1 MGKISDTSKYATV
14 TPASGDYMVAT
25 DVSDSNNTKTV
36 TIGSMADAMLSGV
49 PSATLASDDKLIGLD
64 TSDSNNVKQFTLSGV
79 RGGYVKKME
88 ASSSGDQ
95 TDAGTNTAQQVT
107 FGAEQIL
114 TDVSVA
120 ADGTI
125 KLITTGDYFIS
136 ADFQVGT
143 VSSTAS
149 TIHLRVLVNGTQV
162 GATIS
167 EVLPA
172 TTAETPIC
180 WSFPVYATTA
190 NTTVIFQYAVEP
202 TGNGGLVEVPVTT
215 SGFNNSSAA
224 AVVIYKKE

>member
-1 MGKISDTSKYATV
+1 MGKISNTSKYATV
-14 TPASGDYMVAT
+14 TPVSADYVVAT

-36 TIGSMADAMLSGV
+36 TIGSMANAILSGV
-49 PSATLASDDKLIGLD
+49 PSATLASEDKLIGLD
-64 TSDSNNVKQFTLSGV
+64 TSDSDNVKKFTLSGV

-95 TDAGTNTAQQVT
+95 TDAGTNTAQQVA
-107 FGAEQIL
+107 FGAEQIF

-143 VSSTAS
+143 VASTAS
-149 TIHLRVLVNGTQV
+149 TIHLRCLVNGTQV

-180 WSFPVYATTA
+180 WSFPVYATA
-190 NTTVIFQYAVEP
+190 INTTVTFEYAVEP

-215 SGFNNSSAA
+215 TGFNSSSAA
-224 AVVIYKKE
+224 AVVVYKRE